1 MGQDAR
7 ITAWRPAVAGV
18 HEVFHARFGEHAYPL
33 HTHDAWTVL
42 IVDEGAV
49 RYDLG
54 RHEHGAL
61 GSRVTLLPP
70 DVPHDGRSVTA
81 AGFAKRVL
89 YLDRGLLDDRL
100 VGRAVDAPT
109 LADPALRRRIAR
121 LHAVLARPEDALEG
135 AGRLAFVVERILH
148 HLSGHPPPA
157 PARDRAVARR
167 LRDLLDASVP
177 EGCTLDDAAARLE
190 VTPTHL
196 IRAFGREYGMPPHQ
210 YLTGRRVEL
219 ARRLLLSGRPPAQV
233 ATLAGFYDQSHLTRH
248 FRRMLGTTP
257 SRFARSA
264 VRECR

>member
-1 MGQDAR
+1 VGPDVR
-7 ITAWRPAVAGV
+7 ITAWRPAVPGV

-49 RYDLG
+49 RYGLG

-61 GSRVTLLPP
+61 GSAVTLLPP
-70 DVPHDGRSVTA
+70 HVPHDGRSVTS
-81 AGFAKRVL
+81 AGFTKRVL
-89 YLDRGLLDDRL
+89 YLDRALLDDRF
-100 VGRAVDAPT
+100 VGRAVDGPT
-109 LADPALRRRIAR
+109 LTDAALHRRIGR
-121 LHAVLARPEDALEG
+121 LHAALARPEDALEG
-135 AGRLAFVVERILH
+135 ASRLAFVVERVAQ
-148 HLSGHPPPA
+148 HLSGRPPSA
-157 PARDRAVARR
+157 PARDRGVARQ
-167 LRDLLDASVP
+167 LRELLDASVP
-177 EGCTLDDAAARLE
+177 EGCTLDDAAARLD

-233 ATLAGFYDQSHLTRH
+233 AALAGFYDQSHLTRH

-257 SRFARSA
+257 SRYAA
-264 VRECR
+264 P